1 MSLLLS
7 FEGTEGAGKST
18 QIARLAAR
26 LAARGIKATLTREP
40 GGTAL
45 GEKIRELLLD
55 RNAQIEPLAE
65 CLLYAA
71 SRRQLVTD
79 YIFPALER
87 NEIVICD
94 RYIDSTLAYQ
104 GYGRGLSLD
113 LLQDLMNTVTD
124 GQKPHLTFLL
134 DIDPEQGLTR
144 VVKRGEADRIEASGL
159 AFHRR
164 VREGFLA
171 LAAAEKE
178 RFVVLDATLDPDA
191 LEDRIWQR
199 VERILQEND
208 I

>member
-55 RNAQIEPLAE
+55 RNAQIEPLTE

-79 YIFPALER
+79 HIFPALER
-87 NEIVICD
+87 NEVVICD

-159 AFHRR
+159 EFHKR

-191 LEDRIWQR
+191 LEDRIWQQ